1 MTADP
6 RWMPRDDPR
15 RGEVAALLREI
26 DTDAYVIDVVVR
38 ASGGLTVELWTAV
51 SGFLIRYY
59 PVADDNASRLGLLLS
74 DVYHAI
80 FRDEA
85 HTHDENDNPVP
96 V

>member
-26 DTDAYVIDVVVR
+26 GCFDTVVDVLTQT
-38 ASGGLTVELWTAV
+38 SGELTIELWTAV
-51 SGFLIRYY
+51 SGFLINYY

-74 DVYHAI
+74 DVYRAI

-85 HTHDENDNPVP
+85 HTHDEDGNVVP
-96 V
+96 L